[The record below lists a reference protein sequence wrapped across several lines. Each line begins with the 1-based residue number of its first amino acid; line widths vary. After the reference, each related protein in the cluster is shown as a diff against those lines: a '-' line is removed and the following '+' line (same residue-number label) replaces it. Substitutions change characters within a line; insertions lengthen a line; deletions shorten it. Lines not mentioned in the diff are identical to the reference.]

1 VDALYQEII
10 KAGTWKASS
19 LKVAEAAK
27 VIESSQRDLNIAFVN
42 EFSVIFECIG
52 IDKLEVLDVAGSK
65 WNFLPFR
72 PSMVVGHSLGVD
84 PY

>member
-1 VDALYQEII
+1 
-10 KAGTWKASS
+10 
-19 LKVAEAAK
+19 VAEAGK

-72 PSMVVGHSLGVD
+72 PSMVVDHSLGVD